1 MNKISFFNK
10 ITKKSLAEPSTAFEQ
25 QLISFLNLGGTS
37 TNKLSEA
44 TYFAC
49 LKILSESMGK
59 LPLKLQ
65 ISTPN
70 NGIVKAVDHKLYSVC
85 KYRPNPYMT
94 ASTFWGTVENNR
106 NHYGNAYCL
115 ITGYPLKTQLWILG
129 SENVE
134 VWYDD
139 AKLLSNVSEMWY
151 IYTSPT
157 NGARYKFSSAE
168 VLHFKTSTTFDG
180 IKGVSVRNQLVS
192 TIEGGQ
198 KSQQMLN
205 GLYDNGF
212 TAKAVVQYTGDLS
225 LELEKK
231 FTKGIENFALGKDE
245 DLRAIIP
252 IPFGA
257 TLTPIN
263 IKLTDSQF
271 LELRKYSALQ
281 IAAAFG
287 IKPNQIND
295 YEKSS
300 YASAEAQQLAF
311 YIDTLLY
318 IVKQYEEELT
328 YKLLTTDEVE
338 KGYHFKF
345 NISVIL
351 RADEKSQLESL
362 SNAVANAIRTPNEA
376 RALLDLPS
384 KEGGDELYFNGSN
397 IPIKLAGQQYAK
409 GGV

>member
-1 MNKISFFNK
+1 
-10 ITKKSLAEPSTAFEQ
+10 
-25 QLISFLNLGGTS
+25 
-37 TNKLSEA
+37 
-44 TYFAC
+44 
-49 LKILSESMGK
+49 MGK

-65 ISTPN
+65 ISTAN
-70 NGIVKAVDHKLYSVC
+70 NGIVKATSHPLYSVC
-85 KYRPNPYMT
+85 KYRPNKFMT

-139 AKLLSNVSEMWY
+139 AKLLSSVAEMWY

-157 NGARYKFSSAE
+157 NGATYKFSSSE
-168 VLHFKTSTTFDG
+168 ILHFKTSTSFDG
-180 IKGVSVRNQLVS
+180 VKGVSVRNQLVS

-212 TAKAVVQYTGDLS
+212 TAKAVVQYTGNLS
-225 LELEKK
+225 PELEKK
-231 FTKGIENFALGKDE
+231 LTKGFENFALGKDE
-245 DLRAIIP
+245 DLRTIIP

-311 YIDTLLY
+311 YVDTLLY

-328 YKLLTTDEVE
+328 FKLLSADEVS

-351 RADEKSQLESL
+351 RADSKTQLESL
-362 SNAVANAIRTPNEA
+362 SSAVANAVYTPNEA
-376 RALLDLPS
+376 RALLDMQS
-384 KEGGDELYFNGSN
+384 KDGGDELFFNGSN
-397 IPIKLAGQQYAK
+397 IPIKLAGKQYEK

>member
-1 MNKISFFNK
+1 MKIISFFK
-10 ITKKSLAEPSTAFEQ
+10 KSIKKSLAEPSTAFEQ
-25 QLISFLNLGGTS
+25 QIVDFLNIGSTS

-65 ISTPN
+65 ISTQN
-70 NGIVKAVDHKLYSVC
+70 NGIIKATSHSLYNVC
-85 KYRPNPYMT
+85 KYRPNKFMT

-115 ITGYPLKTQLWILG
+115 ITGYPRQTQLWILG

-157 NGARYKFSSAE
+157 NGARYKFSSSE
-168 VLHFKTSTTFDG
+168 ILHFKTSTSFDG
-180 IKGVSVRNQLVS
+180 VKGLSIRDQLKA

-205 GLYDNGF
+205 GLYDSGF
-212 TAKAVVQYTGDLS
+212 TAKAVVQYTGNLS
-225 LELEKK
+225 DPLAKK
-231 FTKGIENFALGKDE
+231 FAQGIENFALGKDS
-245 DLRAIIP
+245 DLKAIIP

-257 TLTPIN
+257 TLTPLN

-311 YIDTLLY
+311 YVDTLLY

-328 YKLLTTDEVE
+328 FKLLSADEVS

-351 RADEKSQLESL
+351 RADGKTQLESL
-362 SNAVANAIRTPNEA
+362 SNAVANGIYTPNEA
-376 RALLDLPS
+376 REMLD
-384 KEGGDELYFNGSN
+384 KERKDGGDELFFNGSN
-397 IPIKLAGQQYAK
+397 IPIKLAGKQYEK